1 MKPDL
6 LGTLTRHFV
15 LLSLVAIGGAN
26 AVVPE
31 MHRMAVE
38 VEHWMTDRQFAEL
51 FALANAA
58 PGPNVLMV
66 CLIGFQAAGVL
77 GALVATVAMCG
88 PSCLVTF
95 LVVRRWEKSRN
106 ERLKK
111 IVQRGLAPVTIGLIS
126 ASAFLVTR
134 AALHDWL
141 GVALCAG
148 TFLAMAATRYNPL
161 WLFGLAAALGLVGIS
176 LERGFKAPPLFP
188 RRRRW
193 RGDRC
198 RGDWPSAGTCR

>member
-1 MKPDL
+1 MKPDV
-6 LGTLTRHFV
+6 LGTLLRHFV

-31 MHRMAVE
+31 MHRLAVD

-66 CLIGFQAAGVL
+66 CLIGFQAAGIA

-88 PSCLVTF
+88 PSCVLTYVA
-95 LVVRRWEKSRN
+95 VRHWEKNRN

-111 IVQRGLAPVTIGLIS
+111 IVQRGLAPVTIGLIA
-126 ASAFLVTR
+126 ASAFLLSR
-134 AALHDWL
+134 AAIHDGL
-141 GVALCAG
+141 GAG
-148 TFLAMAATRYNPL
+148 LAAATFAAMAATKFNPL
-161 WLFGLAAALGLVGIS
+161 WLFGVATGLGLLGIS
-176 LERGFKAPPLFP
+176 
-188 RRRRW
+188 
-193 RGDRC
+193 
-198 RGDWPSAGTCR
+198 